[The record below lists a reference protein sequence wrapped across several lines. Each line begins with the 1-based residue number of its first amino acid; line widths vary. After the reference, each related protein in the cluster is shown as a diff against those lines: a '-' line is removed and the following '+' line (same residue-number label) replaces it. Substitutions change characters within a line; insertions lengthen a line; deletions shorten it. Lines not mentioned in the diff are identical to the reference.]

1 MALGGGTFLV
11 QNKVLPGAY
20 INFISVA
27 QASATLSDRGIVTI
41 PLAMNWGPEGK
52 IFTVEQADFIKN
64 SQKIFGYA
72 YTADELK
79 PMREIFLHAKTVHF
93 FRLGT
98 SGVKAANTYATAK
111 YPGTRGNDL
120 RIVIEENENSQAE
133 AKLYDVSTFLGTVQV
148 DQQKGISEAADLKNN
163 DYVDF
168 ISTATLAL
176 TATTPLTLSLIH
188 I

>member
-111 YPGTRGNDL
+111 IPRH
-120 RIVIEENENSQAE
+120 
-133 AKLYDVSTFLGTVQV
+133 
-148 DQQKGISEAADLKNN
+148 
-163 DYVDF
+163 
-168 ISTATLAL
+168 
-176 TATTPLTLSLIH
+176 PW
-188 I
+188 